1 MCLIIASP
9 FGDKSPES
17 YLVNGHD
24 NNPHG
29 WGVMWCAGGIVKTA
43 KGRELSSLRR
53 LLSRRVYPLETPY
66 AIHFRYATHGD
77 LSTANLH
84 PFYVGRGRYMMHNGI
99 IPESVYKP
107 VRHDRSD
114 TWHLARQIK
123 RSAGDILP
131 IGDLEKAITPA
142 NKLCFLAPS
151 GDMEL
156 AHEKSGDWDSTLWLS
171 NTYSVMSPYVY
182 VPKKTH
188 KAGLSSSS
196 PWWRA
201 EAAESGDAYKPWSGH
216 FDADTPEIEEPRY
229 SDYVDVDGLPL
240 TDEEVERME
249 EEYYRSLAERRYR
262 AAGASQNG

>member
-9 FGDKSPES
+9 FGDKSPDN
-17 YLVNGHD
+17 YLANGYD

-29 WGVMWCAGGIVKTA
+29 WGVMWCDGGIVKTA

-53 LLSRRVYPLETPY
+53 VLARKVYPRGTPY

-77 LSTANLH
+77 HSTANLH

-99 IPESVYKP
+99 IPQTVYKH
-107 VRHDRSD
+107 VRQDRSD
-114 TWHLARQIK
+114 TWHLAKQIK
-123 RSAGDILP
+123 HTSGDILP
-131 IGDLEKAITPA
+131 LGDLEKAITPA

-151 GDMEL
+151 GDMEF
-156 AHEKSGDWDSTLWLS
+156 AHEKSGDWDGTLWLS
-171 NTYSVMSPYVY
+171 NIYSIEPAYTYIPMTR
-182 VPKKTH
+182 KGG
-188 KAGLSSSS
+188 KAAKGDTT
-196 PWWRA
+196 PWWV
-201 EAAESGDAYKPWSGH
+201 ELDDDACKPWAGH
-216 FDADTPEIEEPRY
+216 FDADTPEVEEPKY

-262 AAGASQNG
+262 TAGGSQNG